1 MSFDEKLVPTLD
13 HAASADYALE
23 RFAPLPGGI
32 EHRAIF
38 QGAGVLGGDQRALDH
53 GFAVAQADV
62 CDLQF
67 VVAHG
72 VLIEGVK
79 GWGFPRIG
87 WVWQVQGNGPHGGP
101 LAGMHT
107 DPIVGAGLPA
117 KAVCQ
122 SLHLCLHS
130 RFRRQ
135 ASSHN

>member
-1 MSFDEKLVPTLD
+1 MLLPTLD

-62 CDLQF
+62 GDLQF

-87 WVWQVQGNGPHGGP
+87 WVWQAQGNSQRDGRSF
-101 LAGMHT
+101 AGMHT
-107 DPIVGAGLPA
+107 AALTQSNVGAGLPA

-122 SLHLCLHS
+122 SMHL
-130 RFRRQ
+130 
-135 ASSHN
+135 

>member
-62 CDLQF
+62 GDLQF

-72 VLIEGVK
+72 VLIEGAK

-87 WVWQVQGNGPHGGP
+87 GVWQVQGNGQRDGGP
-101 LAGMHT
+101 FAGMHT
-107 DPIVGAGLPA
+107 AASESNVGAGLPA

-122 SLHLCLHS
+122 SMHL
-130 RFRRQ
+130 
-135 ASSHN
+135 